1 MSKQFTAIL
10 LFNLV
15 IGMFFLLFNNY
26 LWTEASYVEMDAFYI
41 AVHGIID
48 PAFWNIH
55 YNYLFWLFWLST
67 AVNLIFIINLERSK
81 ETKTNT

>member
-1 MSKQFTAIL
+1 
-10 LFNLV
+10 
-15 IGMFFLLFNNY
+15 
-26 LWTEASYVEMDAFYI
+26 VEMDAFYI
-41 AVHGIID
+41 AAHGIID
-48 PAFWNIH
+48 PAFWDIH